1 MAATAASPASPPSA
15 AALAAALARRS
26 SRLPPAGR
34 FRKENG
40 GMVVLGAA
48 VSGPATA
55 TLSPPLPQVGQ
66 ALELCS
72 RAPPLPSVPAAALA
86 SAPSPAGELLPPIAL
101 HVNQESRKDW
111 HKSRYMVIVTDGG
124 EYYTCEC
131 GRYEHMGMI
140 CCHILKVMITQDV
153 HKIQV
158 RHIMK
163 RWTVDAR
170 DVLPDH
176 IKHYQKDMGPPEAST
191 FRHSAMYITALEVM
205 HVGDSNPD
213 SFECVMSGLCE
224 LKAKAIPK
232 VVPETKNIKWQMDYR
247 RTVLVPNV
255 RDIFGIAA
263 SGVVKVYFARI
274 DREDLEKFVEGFGES
289 AALEEVSSEITSITM
304 GMYGDSDAASVII
317 GVAVDLPGS
326 EYEDDAD
333 SQMAKRKRA
342 D

>member
-55 TLSPPLPQVGQ
+55 TLSPPLPQ
-66 ALELCS
+66 
-72 RAPPLPSVPAAALA
+72 
-86 SAPSPAGELLPPIAL
+86 
-101 HVNQESRKDW
+101 
-111 HKSRYMVIVTDGG
+111 
-124 EYYTCEC
+124 
-131 GRYEHMGMI
+131 
-140 CCHILKVMITQDV
+140 VMITQDV

-247 RTVLVPNV
+247 RTV
-255 RDIFGIAA
+255 
-263 SGVVKVYFARI
+263 YFARI